1 MVLVV
6 LRFSTYPNCLLEN
19 GLSYLKRF
27 IQNINGQIAFG
38 EMKSSVPIVYTIQKL
53 CKKKKKIGQVFTEMV
68 QCRNDKRFN

>member
-19 GLSYLKRF
+19 GLSYLKRS

-38 EMKSSVPIVYTIQKL
+38 EMKSSVSIVYTIQKL
-53 CKKKKKIGQVFTEMV
+53 CKKKKKDWPSVY
-68 QCRNDKRFN
+68 

>member
-38 EMKSSVPIVYTIQKL
+38 EMKSSVSIVYTIQKL
-53 CKKKKKIGQVFTEMV
+53 CKKKKDWPSVY
-68 QCRNDKRFN
+68 

>member
-6 LRFSTYPNCLLEN
+6 LRCSTYPNCLLEN

-38 EMKSSVPIVYTIQKL
+38 EMKSSVSIVYTIQKL
-53 CKKKKKIGQVFTEMV
+53 CKKKKIGQVFTEMV